1 MKKSDQELLLQ
12 VVQGELATR
21 GINSE
26 FENGELSDDFPHCHV
41 GGDVR
46 LKFKSKPGFKVF
58 IYDYGELNLDK
69 RGQVHLIIPK
79 SAWRVL
85 QASSRTRLRGTYVYD
100 FLTEESFNEAIDKIE
115 EIVNSNNDYVND
127 IICKTKEEVYDY

>member
-41 GGDVR
+41 GG
-46 LKFKSKPGFKVF
+46 GC
-58 IYDYGELNLDK
+58 
-69 RGQVHLIIPK
+69 
-79 SAWRVL
+79 
-85 QASSRTRLRGTYVYD
+85 
-100 FLTEESFNEAIDKIE
+100 KIK
-115 EIVNSNNDYVND
+115 IQ
-127 IICKTKEEVYDY
+127 IKTWI